1 MKGKA
6 IIPLVLGLGIGL
18 FAVKVAVDAIKKA
31 RGSTPAQTTI
41 QVVRAKLDID
51 IYQAIAPEM
60 VELVDTVESSLIPEH
75 TRLTSLEDVVGR
87 VTAKA
92 IPSASPILTSM
103 LEPPGTPPGLLG
115 RIPRGYRAV
124 AVQIDEVTGVAYQ
137 IKPDD
142 WVDVNF
148 VMDVVSRGRDRG
160 KETISG
166 VLFQNVQVAL
176 VGRSTPRQQTE
187 GATRAKAAKSA
198 TLLIK
203 KDEVKDLHLAQT
215 KGKITLALRGFN
227 EVTEEIQ
234 GLVRDGTAYKALTV
248 KHEPKTKA
256 PKPVDPVKL
265 AEVVVPV
272 KPKPVAKPPHGVVI
286 HRGSTHVSFEAQTE
300 RLTFQN
306 AQSVRIIDA
315 TRGPS
320 VVSGLGV
327 EQLATRN
334 SLTLPWQGSN
344 VPGDPNDVSDLSW
357 GGAASDRSSKMGSK

>member
-60 VELVDTVESSLIPEH
+60 VELVDTVENSLIPEH

-103 LEPPGTPPGLLG
+103 LEPPGTPPGLLW

-137 IKPDD
+137 IKPND

-187 GATRAKAAKSA
+187 GTTRAKAAKSA

-203 KDEVKDLHLAQT
+203 KGEVKDLHLAQT

-227 EVTEEIQ
+227 EIATELQ
-234 GLVRDGTAYKALTV
+234 GLVRDGTAYKALAG
-248 KHEPKTKA
+248 KDEPK
-256 PKPVDPVKL
+256 PKPVEPVKL

-272 KPKPVAKPPHGVVI
+272 KPKRVVKPPHGVVI

-320 VVSGLGV
+320 VVNGLGV

-344 VPGDPNDVSDLSW
+344 APGDPDSASDLSSD
-357 GGAASDRSSKMGSK
+357 GAASNQPSKTNAE